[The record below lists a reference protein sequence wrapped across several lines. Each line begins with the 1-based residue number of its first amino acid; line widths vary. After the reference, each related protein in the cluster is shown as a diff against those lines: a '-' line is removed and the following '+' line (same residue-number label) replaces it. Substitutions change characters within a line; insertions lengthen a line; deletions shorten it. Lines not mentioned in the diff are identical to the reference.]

1 MGSVRVH
8 FAVFFSTGGYFSKKA
23 QRLLGVTRERS
34 RVARTP
40 RRCGARCAGA
50 PGGFAKPS
58 TRSPPR
64 IRIEED
70 ARCSLKTARRRKQSV
85 RAQGDLSWACGG
97 KKKTKSTELNEFF
110 FPSFIFLP
118 LAPAKRNAFES
129 RRWAPSASSVV
140 VRCRRG
146 DLSLPAVIVRA
157 HPRSG
162 DIGERKGSSLYFL
175 RYTSKKKNKNK
186 NDETHFF
193 FLRMRRKAT

>member
-1 MGSVRVH
+1 MVSTDTLSCRQSRVRVLLALAQPHLFPRLLHRDRYGVPLPQFVTHRRRRFDSDHVEGSVHNEAYGGDDGQGDDGGDCKRGGGGWGWGGGRCRLGSVRVH
-8 FAVFFSTGGYFSKKA
+8 FAVFFSTDGYFSKKA

-40 RRCGARCAGA
+40 RRCGAWCAGA

-97 KKKTKSTELNEFF
+97 KKNGNL
-110 FPSFIFLP
+110 
-118 LAPAKRNAFES
+118 
-129 RRWAPSASSVV
+129 
-140 VRCRRG
+140 
-146 DLSLPAVIVRA
+146 
-157 HPRSG
+157 RS
-162 DIGERKGSSLYFL
+162 
-175 RYTSKKKNKNK
+175 
-186 NDETHFF
+186 
-193 FLRMRRKAT
+193 